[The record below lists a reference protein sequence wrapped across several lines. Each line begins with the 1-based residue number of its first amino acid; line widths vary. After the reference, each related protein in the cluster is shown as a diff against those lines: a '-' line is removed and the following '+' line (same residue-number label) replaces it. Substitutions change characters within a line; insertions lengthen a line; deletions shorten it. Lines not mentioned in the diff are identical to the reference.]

1 MKGITEMTEQEILAL
16 TEEDVQKLIK
26 LRMMEEGI
34 KIMDKPEVPEL
45 FEIEPADLKTFTF
58 PFFEGYAFTDMEE
71 ANAVA
76 EALRNAKTL
85 HKVEYDWN
93 KLGSDYKYLVK
104 KDKYNYSIKPDF
116 EVNCSFVYSSELY
129 EKISNFAVQNKVM
142 KEQAAKDQ
150 EEYDEKI
157 QEASG
162 IISEISGRVKE
173 VKVKYERLNRLT
185 YKFATDYYPLSDHN
199 EDMAMKFMAK
209 AYSFTDEEKEYI
221 LQNYKELLST
231 SDE

>member
-1 MKGITEMTEQEILAL
+1 MKKITEMTEQEILAL
-16 TEEDVQKLIK
+16 TEEDVQKIIK

-45 FEIEPADLKTFTF
+45 FEIEPADLKTFTI

-85 HKVEYDWN
+85 RKVEYDWN
-93 KLGSDYKYLVK
+93 KLGSDYKHLVK

-150 EEYDEKI
+150 KEYDEKI

-162 IISEISGRVKE
+162 ITTEIRERVSEVRS
-173 VKVKYERLNRLT
+173 KYMRLNDLT
-185 YKFATDYYPLSDHN
+185 RRFAIDYFPLSDNN
-199 EDMAMKFMAK
+199 EDMAIKFMTK
-209 AYSFTDEEKEYI
+209 AYSLTEEEKEYV
-221 LQNYKELLST
+221 LSSYKEQLT
-231 SDE
+231 THDN